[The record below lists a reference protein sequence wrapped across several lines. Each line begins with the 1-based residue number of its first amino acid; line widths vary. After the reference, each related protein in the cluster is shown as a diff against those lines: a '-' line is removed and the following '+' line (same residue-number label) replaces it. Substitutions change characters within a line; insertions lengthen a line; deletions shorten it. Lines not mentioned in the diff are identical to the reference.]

1 MSTRQSGTGNPS
13 GNPAGYPVGNPNG
26 VGASPLRKEDA
37 RHLAG
42 RGLFVADVP
51 VDSPWEAAILR
62 SPVAHGYLRGIDTD
76 NVSPDCLVLDA
87 KDFPDI
93 GAIRAVPRV
102 PGFKA
107 SDFPVFATD
116 KVRYVGQPIAICLA
130 PTRAA
135 AEDAAQ
141 SIQIDIDE
149 LPAVVDMRDAATRKD
164 TLLHESWGDNV
175 FIEREISG
183 GDIAAAREAAEITIT
198 NDFRL
203 NRHAAVPLESRAAL
217 AVWDDRRDEMTLHLS
232 TQGPHVMRVGIAEI
246 LGLKERQLRVIS
258 PDVGGGF
265 GSKNRLM
272 PEEIMVVAAA
282 LKTGRPVRWLEDR
295 RENITANN
303 QAREHWYRITA
314 HADTNGI
321 ILGIE
326 AELIVDAGAYSIWPS
341 GPFMETGMAARN
353 LPGPYRIP
361 ALHVETWT
369 VASNK
374 PPLGP
379 YRGVARPG
387 ACFAIERTL
396 DEVARAVGRDPYD
409 VRRENMVSAEEMP
422 FTGAGGMR
430 FDNGDYPQS
439 VEKAAAAADMPAIRA
454 RQAHGPENGRLIG
467 IGFASYSEQTAHGTQ
482 EWKIRGTPVI
492 PAFETATARMHADGT
507 LELLVAIHSHGQ
519 GMETTLAQIACEE
532 LSLNLDDVVV
542 RYGDTAV
549 SPYGNGT
556 FASRSIV
563 MAGGASANA
572 CRTLAGRIKHIG
584 AHLLQCDAADVEL
597 RNGAVFGGDASV
609 SIAEIARTAHIRQD
623 LLPDGTAPT
632 LEETAVYEPEIKSGV
647 FSYSTHAAVVSVD
660 PETGEVDIE
669 DYAIAEDCGTV
680 VNPMI
685 VDGQI
690 CGGVAQGIGTALFEE
705 IPYDDNGQP
714 LASTFAD
721 YHWPGPTSLPDFR
734 IAHMLTPAE
743 GTEYGMKGMGE
754 GGAIAPPA
762 AIANAIR
769 DALLSGA
776 IDAAICETPMT
787 PKRVYD
793 AIQAAK
799 FA

>member
-1 MSTRQSGTGNPS
+1 VSTSFDGT
-13 GNPAGYPVGNPNG
+13 NPNG

-42 RGLFVADVP
+42 RGLFVSDIPPGNV
-51 VDSPWEAAILR
+51 WEAAIVR
-62 SPVAHGYLRGIDTD
+62 SPVAHGYLRAIDTS
-76 NVSPDCLVLDA
+76 VVPAGCHVLSA
-87 KDFPDI
+87 ADFPDI
-93 GAIRAVPRV
+93 GPIRAVPRV

-107 SDFPVFATD
+107 SDFPIFATD

-130 PTRAA
+130 PTRAE
-135 AEDAAQ
+135 AEDIVQ
-141 SIQIDIDE
+141 TIPLDIDE
-149 LPAVVDMRDAATRKD
+149 LPAITEMRDATTRID
-164 TLLHESWGDNV
+164 PLIHESWGDNV
-175 FIEREISG
+175 YIERKVTG
-183 GDIAAAREAAEITIT
+183 GDIDAARDAAEITVT
-198 NDFRL
+198 NEFRM
-203 NRHAAVPLESRAAL
+203 NRHAAIPLEGRAAL
-217 AVWDDRRDEMTLHLS
+217 AMWDSRRDELTLNMA
-232 TQGPHVMRVGIAEI
+232 TQGPHLMRVGIAEI
-246 LGLKERQLRVIS
+246 LGLKERQLRLVS

-272 PEEIMVVAAA
+272 PEEIMVAAAA

-314 HADTNGI
+314 YAEKTGR

-326 AELIVDAGAYSIWPS
+326 AELIVDAGSYSIWPS

-361 ALHVETWT
+361 ALSVDTWT
-369 VASNK
+369 VATNK

-396 DEVARAVGRDPYD
+396 DEVARAVGRDPYE
-409 VRRENMVSAEEMP
+409 VRRENMVSADEMP

-430 FDNGDYPQS
+430 FDNGDYPES
-439 VEKAAAAADMPAIRA
+439 VQKAADAAGMAAVRE
-454 RQAHGPENGRLIG
+454 RQSHGAEGGRLIG

-482 EWKIRGTPVI
+482 EWKLRGTPVI
-492 PAFETATARMHADGT
+492 PAFETATARMCADGS
-507 LELLVAIHSHGQ
+507 LELLVGIHSHGQ
-519 GMETTLAQIACEE
+519 GMETTLAQIACQE
-532 LSLNLDDVVV
+532 LGLTLDDVIV

-584 AHLLQCDAADVEL
+584 AHLLQCDPADAVL
-597 RNGAVFGGDASV
+597 RDGSVFGGDASV
-609 SIAEIARTAHIRQD
+609 TVAEIARTAHIRQD
-623 LLPDGTAPT
+623 LLPDDADPT
-632 LEETAVYEPEIKSGV
+632 LEETAVYEPEVTSGV
-647 FSYSTHAAVVSVD
+647 FSYSTHAAVVLVD
-660 PETGEVDIE
+660 PETGEVEIE
-669 DYAIAEDCGTV
+669 NYAIAEDCGTV

-690 CGGVAQGIGTALFEE
+690 YGGVAQGLGTALFEE
-705 IPYDDNGQP
+705 IPYDEYGQP
-714 LASTFAD
+714 QASTFAD
-721 YHWPGPTSLPDFR
+721 YHWPGPTSLPQFR
-734 IAHMLTPAE
+734 IAHMVTPAE

-762 AIANAIR
+762 AVANAIR
-769 DALLSGA
+769 DALLSAG

-787 PKRVYD
+787 PRRVYN

-799 FA
+799 SA

>member
-1 MSTRQSGTGNPS
+1 VSGKAPDNPH
-13 GNPAGYPVGNPNG
+13 G

-42 RGLFVADVP
+42 RGHFVGDVP
-51 VDSPWEAAILR
+51 LDNALHAAVLR
-62 SPVAHGYLRGIDTD
+62 SPVAHGHLKSITPGDLPQGFHLLTAEDY
-76 NVSPDCLVLDA
+76 
-87 KDFPDI
+87 PDI
-93 GAIRAVPRV
+93 NPIRAVPRV

-107 SDFPVFATD
+107 SDFPIFATG
-116 KVRYVGQPIAICLA
+116 KVRYVGQPIGICLA
-130 PTRAA
+130 PTA
-135 AEDAAQ
+135 AEAEDIAQ
-141 SIQIDIDE
+141 LVQIDIDE
-149 LPAVVDMRDAATRKD
+149 LPAIIDTREAMERTD
-164 TLLHESWGDNV
+164 TVLHDSWGDNIYIQRDV
-175 FIEREISG
+175 DG
-183 GDIAAAREAAEITIT
+183 GDIEAARVNADITVT
-198 NDFRL
+198 NEFRL
-203 NRHAAVPLESRAAL
+203 NRHGAVPLESRAVFAN
-217 AVWDDRRDEMTLHLS
+217 WDDRRDELTLHLS
-232 TQGPHVMRVGIAEI
+232 TQAPHIMRVGIAEC
-246 LGLKERQLRVIS
+246 LGLRERQLRVIS

-272 PEEIMVVAAA
+272 PEEVMVCAAA
-282 LKTGRPVRWLEDR
+282 LKLGRPVRWLEDR

-303 QAREHWYRITA
+303 QAREHWYRVTA
-314 HADTNGI
+314 YANKNAQ

-326 AELIVDAGAYSIWPS
+326 ANLIVDAGAYSIWPS

-353 LPGPYRIP
+353 LPGPYQIS
-361 ALHVETWT
+361 ALSVKTWT
-369 VASNK
+369 VSTNK

-387 ACFAIERTL
+387 ACFAIERTI
-396 DEVARAVGRDPYD
+396 DEVARAAGRDPYD
-409 VRRENMVSAEEMP
+409 VRRENMVPANAMP

-439 VEKAAAAADMPAIRA
+439 VQKAAETAGMNDVRAAQ
-454 RQAHGPENGRLIG
+454 QAGPTNGRLTG

-519 GMETTLAQIACEE
+519 GMETTLAQVACQELGIALE
-532 LSLNLDDVVV
+532 DVVV

-556 FASRSIV
+556 FASRSMV
-563 MAGGASANA
+563 MAGGASAQA
-572 CRTLAGRIKHIG
+572 CRTLAGRVKHIG
-584 AHLLQCDAADVEL
+584 AHLLQCDEETVEL
-597 RNGAVFGGDASV
+597 RDGQVFGGDASV
-609 SIAEIARTAHIRQD
+609 SVAEIARTAHIRQD
-623 LLPDGTAPT
+623 LLPEGNDPT
-632 LEETAVYEPEIKSGV
+632 LEETSIYEPEITSGV

-660 PETGEVDIE
+660 PETGEIDLV

-705 IPYDDNGQP
+705 IPYDETGQP

-721 YHWPGPTSLPDFR
+721 YHWPGPTSLPAFR
-734 IAHMLTPAE
+734 IAHMVTPAE

-762 AIANAIR
+762 AIANAVR
-769 DALLSGA
+769 DALLSGG
-776 IDAAICETPMT
+776 IDAEIAETPMT
-787 PKRVYD
+787 PRRIYL
-793 AIQAAK
+793 AIQTAK
-799 FA
+799 GN

>member
-1 MSTRQSGTGNPS
+1 MTDTSP
-13 GNPAGYPVGNPNG
+13 PNPNG

-42 RGLFVADVP
+42 QGRFVADIP
-51 VDSPWEAAILR
+51 VERGLEASILR
-62 SPVAHGYLRGIDTD
+62 SPAAHGLLKS
-76 NVSPDCLVLDA
+76 VDA
-87 KDFPDI
+87 GDLPAGCHVFTASDFPEI
-93 GAIRAVPRV
+93 KPIRAVPRV

-107 SDFPVFATD
+107 SDFPIFATD
-116 KVRYVGQPIAICLA
+116 KVRYVGQPIGICIA
-130 PTRAA
+130 PTA
-135 AEDAAQ
+135 AEAEDIAQ
-141 SIQIDIDE
+141 RVIVDIEE
-149 LPAVVDMRDAATRKD
+149 LPAIVDTREATTRVD
-164 TLLHESWGDNV
+164 PLLHESWGDNV
-175 FIEREISG
+175 FIERDVEG
-183 GDIAAAREAAEITIT
+183 GDIEAARAAAEVTVT
-198 NDFRL
+198 NEFRL
-203 NRHAAVPLESRAAL
+203 NRHAAIPLENRSVL
-217 AVWDDRRDEMTLHLS
+217 AVWDSRRDELTLNLS
-232 TQGPHVMRVGIAEI
+232 TQGPHLMRVGIAEC
-246 LGLKERQLRVIS
+246 LGLKERQLRVVS

-272 PEEIMVVAAA
+272 PEEVMVCAAS

-303 QAREHWYRITA
+303 QAREHWYRVTA
-314 HADTNGI
+314 HADSKGT

-326 AELIVDAGAYSIWPS
+326 AELIVDAGSYSIWPS

-361 ALHVETWT
+361 ALSVKTWT
-369 VASNK
+369 VATNK

-409 VRRENMVSAEEMP
+409 VRRENMVAAHEMP

-439 VEKAAAAADMPAIRA
+439 VEKAADAAGMADVRA
-454 RQAHGPENGRLIG
+454 RQSNGTTKGRLTG

-507 LELLVAIHSHGQ
+507 LELLVGIHSHGQ
-519 GMETTLAQIACEE
+519 GMETTLAQVACQE
-532 LSLNLDDVVV
+532 LGLDLDDVVV

-549 SPYGNGT
+549 GPYGNGT
-556 FASRSIV
+556 FASRSMV
-563 MAGGASANA
+563 MSGGASANA
-572 CRTLAGRIKHIG
+572 CRTLARRIREIG
-584 AHLLQCDAADVEL
+584 AHLLQCSPDDVEL
-597 RNGAVFGGDASV
+597 RDRAVFGGDASV
-609 SIAEIARTAHIRQD
+609 SVAEIARTAHIRQD
-623 LLPDGTAPT
+623 LLPEGADPT
-632 LEETAVYEPEIKSGV
+632 LEETAVYEPEITSGV

-660 PETGEVDIE
+660 PETGDVDIE
-669 DYAIAEDCGTV
+669 NYAIAEDCGTV

-705 IPYDDNGQP
+705 IPYDDYGQP
-714 LASTFAD
+714 QASTFAD
-721 YHWPGPTSLPDFR
+721 YLWPGPTSLPSFR
-734 IAHMLTPAE
+734 IAHMVTPAE

-762 AIANAIR
+762 AIANAVR
-769 DALLSGA
+769 DALLSGG
-776 IDAAICETPMT
+776 IDAEIGETPMS
-787 PKRVYD
+787 PRRIYA
-793 AIQAAK
+793 AIQAARRK
-799 FA
+799 DST

>member
-1 MSTRQSGTGNPS
+1 MSGGSGGPHPN
-13 GNPAGYPVGNPNG
+13 GENPNG

-42 RGLFVADVP
+42 KGLFVGDIPAARL
-51 VDSPWEAAILR
+51 WEAAILR
-62 SPVAHGYLRGIDTD
+62 SPVAHGYLRGIDTAA
-76 NVSPDCLVLDA
+76 VPAGCHVLSA
-87 KDFPDI
+87 GDFPDI
-93 GAIRAVPRV
+93 GPIRAVPRI

-107 SDFPVFATD
+107 SDFPIFATD

-130 PTRAA
+130 ATRAE
-135 AEDAAQ
+135 AEDIAQ
-141 SIQIDIDE
+141 AIPVDIEE
-149 LPAVVDMRDAATRKD
+149 LPAIIDTREAATRKD
-164 TLLHESWGDNV
+164 TLIHEAWGDNV
-175 FIEREISG
+175 FVEREVAG
-183 GDIAAAREAAEITIT
+183 GDIEAARAAADITIT
-198 NDFRL
+198 NEFRL
-203 NRHAAVPLESRAAL
+203 NRHAAIPLEGRAAL
-217 AVWDDRRDEMTLHLS
+217 AVWDNRRDELTLNMS
-232 TQGPHVMRVGIAEI
+232 TQAPHMMRVGIAQI
-246 LGLKERQLRVIS
+246 LGIKERQLRLVS

-272 PEEIMVVAAA
+272 PEEVMVAAAA

-303 QAREHWYRITA
+303 QAREHWYRVTA
-314 HADTNGI
+314 YAESDGR

-326 AELIVDAGAYSIWPS
+326 ADLIVDAGSYSIWPS

-361 ALHVETWT
+361 ALHVNTWT
-369 VASNK
+369 VATNK

-409 VRRENMVSAEEMP
+409 VRRENMVSADEMP
-422 FTGAGGMR
+422 FTGAGGMQ
-430 FDNGDYPQS
+430 FDNGDYPAS
-439 VEKAAAAADMPAIRA
+439 VEKAAEAAGMSDIRS
-454 RQAHGPENGRLIG
+454 RQRDGAQNGRLIG

-482 EWKIRGTPVI
+482 EWKLRGTPVI

-507 LELLVAIHSHGQ
+507 LELLVGIHSHGQ
-519 GMETTLAQIACEE
+519 GMETTLAQIACQE
-532 LSLNLDDVVV
+532 LGLTLDDVVV

-572 CRTLAGRIKHIG
+572 CRTLAGRLKHIG
-584 AHLLQCDAADVEL
+584 AHLLQCDPADVAL
-597 RNGAVFGGDASV
+597 RDNAVFGGDASV
-609 SIAEIARTAHIRQD
+609 SVAEIARTAHIRQD
-623 LLPDGTAPT
+623 LLPDGTDPT
-632 LEETAVYEPEIKSGV
+632 LEETAVYEPEVTSGV
-647 FSYSTHAAVVSVD
+647 FSYSTHAAVVLVD
-660 PETGEVDIE
+660 PETGEVKIE
-669 DYAIAEDCGTV
+669 NYAIAEDCGTV

-705 IPYDDNGQP
+705 IPYDEYGQP

-721 YHWPGPTSLPDFR
+721 YHWPGPTSLPSFR
-734 IAHMLTPAE
+734 IAHMVTPAE

-762 AIANAIR
+762 AVANAIR
-769 DALLSGA
+769 DALLSGG
-776 IDAAICETPMT
+776 IDAQVCETPIT
-787 PKRVYD
+787 PRRLYT
-793 AIQAAK
+793 AIRAAGTR
-799 FA
+799 

>member
-1 MSTRQSGTGNPS
+1 MSNSFDGT
-13 GNPAGYPVGNPNG
+13 NPNG

-42 RGLFVADVP
+42 RGLFVSDIPPGNV
-51 VDSPWEAAILR
+51 WEAAIVR
-62 SPVAHGYLRGIDTD
+62 SPVAHGYLRGTDTS
-76 NVSPDCLVLDA
+76 VVPAGCHVLSA
-87 KDFPDI
+87 ADFPDI
-93 GAIRAVPRV
+93 GPIRAVPRV

-107 SDFPVFATD
+107 SDFPIFATD

-130 PTRAA
+130 PTRAE
-135 AEDAAQ
+135 AEDIVQ
-141 SIQIDIDE
+141 TIPLDIEE
-149 LPAVVDMRDAATRKD
+149 LPAITEMRDATTRTD
-164 TLLHESWGDNV
+164 PLIHESWGDNV
-175 FIEREISG
+175 FIERKVTG
-183 GDIAAAREAAEITIT
+183 GDINAARDAAEITVT
-198 NDFRL
+198 NEFRM
-203 NRHAAVPLESRAAL
+203 NRHAAIPLEGRAAL
-217 AVWDDRRDEMTLHLS
+217 AMWDSRRDELTLNMA
-232 TQGPHVMRVGIAEI
+232 TQGPHLMRVGIAEI
-246 LGLKERQLRVIS
+246 LGLKERQLRLVS

-272 PEEIMVVAAA
+272 PEEIMVAAAA

-314 HADTNGI
+314 YAEKTGR

-326 AELIVDAGAYSIWPS
+326 AELIVDAGSYSIWPS

-361 ALHVETWT
+361 ALSVDTWT
-369 VASNK
+369 VATNK

-396 DEVARAVGRDPYD
+396 DEVARAVGRDPYE
-409 VRRENMVSAEEMP
+409 VRRENMVSADEMP

-430 FDNGDYPQS
+430 FDNGDYPES
-439 VEKAAAAADMPAIRA
+439 VQKAADAAGMAAVRE
-454 RQAHGPENGRLIG
+454 RQSNGAESGRFIG

-482 EWKIRGTPVI
+482 EWKLRGTPVI
-492 PAFETATARMHADGT
+492 PAFETATARMCADGS
-507 LELLVAIHSHGQ
+507 LELLVGIHSHGQ
-519 GMETTLAQIACEE
+519 GMETTLAQIACQE
-532 LSLNLDDVVV
+532 LGLTLDDVIV

-572 CRTLAGRIKHIG
+572 CRTLAGRIRHIG
-584 AHLLQCDAADVEL
+584 AHLLQCDTADAVL
-597 RNGAVFGGDASV
+597 RDGRVFGGDASV
-609 SIAEIARTAHIRQD
+609 TVAEIARTAHIRQD
-623 LLPDGTAPT
+623 LLPDDADPT
-632 LEETAVYEPEIKSGV
+632 LEETAVYEPEVTSGV
-647 FSYSTHAAVVSVD
+647 FSYSTHAAVVLVD
-660 PETGEVDIE
+660 PETGEVEIE
-669 DYAIAEDCGTV
+669 NYAIAEDCGTV

-690 CGGVAQGIGTALFEE
+690 YGGVAQGIGTALFEE
-705 IPYDDNGQP
+705 IPYDEYGQP

-721 YHWPGPTSLPDFR
+721 YHWPGPTSLPQFR
-734 IAHMLTPAE
+734 IAHMVTPAE

-762 AIANAIR
+762 AVANAIR
-769 DALLSGA
+769 DALLSAG
-776 IDAAICETPMT
+776 IDAEICETPMT
-787 PKRVYD
+787 PRRVYN

-799 FA
+799 SA

>member
-1 MSTRQSGTGNPS
+1 VSDTP
-13 GNPAGYPVGNPNG
+13 PADNANG

-42 RGLFVADVP
+42 KARFVGDIPAENAF
-51 VDSPWEAAILR
+51 EAAILR
-62 SPVAHGYLRGIDTD
+62 SPVAHGMLRGVEIG
-76 NVSPDCLVLDA
+76 
-87 KDFPDI
+87 DFPDVRP
-93 GAIRAVPRV
+93 IRAVPRV

-116 KVRYVGQPIAICLA
+116 KVRYVGQPIGICLA

-135 AEDAAQ
+135 AEDIVQ
-141 SIQIDIDE
+141 QIAVEIDE
-149 LPAVVDMRDAATRKD
+149 LPALIDTREATTRTD
-164 TLLHESWGDNV
+164 TVLHEAWGDNV
-175 FIEREISG
+175 FIERDVDG
-183 GDIAAAREAAEITIT
+183 GDIEAARAAAEVTVT
-198 NDFRL
+198 NEFRL

-217 AVWDDRRDEMTLHLS
+217 AVWDDRRDELTLNLS
-232 TQGPHVMRVGIAEI
+232 TQGPHLMRVGIAES
-246 LGLKERQLRVIS
+246 LGLKERQLRVVS

-272 PEEIMVVAAA
+272 PEEIMVCAAA

-303 QAREHWYRITA
+303 QAREHWYRVTA
-314 HADTNGI
+314 LADSRGT
-321 ILGIE
+321 ILGID
-326 AELIVDAGAYSIWPS
+326 AELIVDAGSYSIWPS

-361 ALHVETWT
+361 ALHVKTWT
-369 VASNK
+369 VATNK

-409 VRRENMVSAEEMP
+409 VRRENMVSAPEMP

-439 VEKAAAAADMPAIRA
+439 VEKAAAAAGMDDVRA
-454 RQAHGPENGRLIG
+454 GQKSGAANGRLTG

-519 GMETTLAQIACEE
+519 GMETTLAQVACQE
-532 LSLNLDDVVV
+532 LGLTLDDVVV

-556 FASRSIV
+556 FASRSMV

-572 CRTLAGRIKHIG
+572 CRTLAGRIKRIG
-584 AHLLQCDAADVEL
+584 AHLMQCDIDDVEL
-597 RNGAVFGGDASV
+597 RDNAVFGGDASV
-609 SIAEIARTAHIRQD
+609 SVAEIARTAHIRQD
-623 LLPDGTAPT
+623 LLPDGVDPT
-632 LEETAVYEPEIKSGV
+632 LEETAIYEPEITSGV

-660 PETGEVDIE
+660 PETGYVELLN
-669 DYAIAEDCGTV
+669 YAIAEDCGTV

-705 IPYDDNGQP
+705 IPYDESGQP

-721 YHWPGPTSLPDFR
+721 YLWPGPTSVPGFR
-734 IAHMLTPAE
+734 IAHMVTPE

-762 AIANAIR
+762 AVANAIR
-769 DALLSGA
+769 DALLSGG
-776 IDAAICETPMT
+776 IDAPICETPIT
-787 PKRVYD
+787 PKRVYA
-793 AIQAAK
+793 AIQSVQNP
-799 FA
+799 

>member
-1 MSTRQSGTGNPS
+1 VSGDAPS
-13 GNPAGYPVGNPNG
+13 NPNG

-42 RGLFVADVP
+42 RGRFVSDIAADNAL
-51 VDSPWEAAILR
+51 EAAIVR
-62 SPVAHGYLRGIDTD
+62 SPVAHGYLKGIDAGDVPAGCRVFTG
-76 NVSPDCLVLDA
+76 
-87 KDFPDI
+87 KDFPDLKP
-93 GAIRAVPRV
+93 IRAVPRV

-107 SDFPVFATD
+107 SDFPIFAQD
-116 KVRYVGQPIAICLA
+116 KVRYVGQPVAICLA

-135 AEDAAQ
+135 AEDLAQ
-141 SIQIDIDE
+141 SVQLDIKE
-149 LPAVVDMRDAATRKD
+149 LPAIVDTREAAERKD
-164 TLLHESWGDNV
+164 TLLHDAWGDNV
-175 FIEREISG
+175 FIEREVTG
-183 GDIAAAREAAEITIT
+183 GDIDAARAAADITVT
-198 NDFRL
+198 NEYRL
-203 NRHAAVPLESRAAL
+203 NRQGAVPLEGRAAL
-217 AVWDDRRDEMTLHLS
+217 AVWDDRRDELTLHLS
-232 TQGPHVMRVGIAEI
+232 TQGPHVMRVGIAEC
-246 LGLKERQLRVIS
+246 LGLRERQLRVNS

-272 PEEIMVVAAA
+272 PEEVMVCAAA
-282 LKTGRPVRWLEDR
+282 LKSGRPVRWIEDR

-314 HADTNGI
+314 YADSNAR

-326 AELIVDAGAYSIWPS
+326 ASLIVDAGSYSIWPS

-353 LPGPYRIP
+353 LPGPYSIP
-361 ALHVETWT
+361 ALKVETWT
-369 VASNK
+369 VATNK

-396 DEVARAVGRDPYD
+396 DEVARAAGRDPYD
-409 VRRENMVSAEEMP
+409 VRRENMVPAEAMP

-430 FDNGDYPQS
+430 FDNGDYPES
-439 VEKAAAAADMPAIRA
+439 VAKAAAAVGMDDIRT
-454 RQAHGPENGRLIG
+454 RQKQSSSDGKLIG

-519 GMETTLAQIACEE
+519 GMETTLAQVACQE
-532 LSLNLDDVVV
+532 LGLELADVVV

-556 FASRSIV
+556 FASRSMV
-563 MAGGASANA
+563 MAGGASAKA
-572 CRTLAGRIKHIG
+572 CRALGHRLRHIG
-584 AHLLQCDAADVEL
+584 AHLLQCETEDTEL
-597 RNGAVFGGDASV
+597 RDGHVFGGDASV
-609 SIAEIARTAHIRQD
+609 SVAEIARTAHIRQD
-623 LLPDGTAPT
+623 LLPDGTDPT
-632 LEETAVYEPEIKSGV
+632 LEETCVYEPEITSGV
-647 FSYSTHAAVVSVD
+647 FSYSTHAAAVSVD
-660 PETGEVDIE
+660 PETGEIE
-669 DYAIAEDCGTV
+669 ILNYAIAEDCGTV

-690 CGGVAQGIGTALFEE
+690 MGGVAQGIGTALFEE
-705 IPYDDNGQP
+705 IPYDENGQP

-721 YHWPGPTSLPDFR
+721 YHWPGPTSLPAFR
-734 IAHMLTPAE
+734 IAHMVTPAE

-762 AIANAIR
+762 AIANAVR
-769 DALLSGA
+769 DALLAGG
-776 IDAAICETPMT
+776 IDAQISETPMT
-787 PKRVYD
+787 PRRIY
-793 AIQAAK
+793 AAVR
-799 FA
+799 AAQTA